1 MPYGGVKDSRLGRE
15 GLRCAIEDM
24 TEIRILVV
32 AQPG

>member
-15 GLRCAIEDM
+15 GLCYAIEDM
-24 TEIRILVV
+24 TGIRVLVV